1 MSVRHC
7 GNCDWYMPLAAGSGV
22 CFADGLVADDKDFW
36 DKACQRWQQLNMEGE
51 KRMEEQAQR
60 IEQMDA
66 RLANLEKQVLFQAV
80 LLKEQDAALHGLRD
94 GCAERSRTLD
104 SLKETFEEWT
114 KNAISSL
121 DESFDVL
128 SNRLEANTH
137 EQWNE
142 IQGLREFCEER
153 ARTLESLKNW
163 TETRLGVLKYGFD
176 DLDKSLGTIIDAL
189 SDLTEK
195 MLKELES
202 LKQKQSVID
211 DGNSVELQ
219 RAPADGE

>member
-1 MSVRHC
+1 MARHC

-22 CFADGLVADDKDFW
+22 CFADGLNADYKDFW
-36 DKACQRWQQLNMEGE
+36 DKACQGWQRNMEE
-51 KRMEEQAQR
+51 KKPMEEQAQK

-66 RLANLEKQVLFQAV
+66 RLYNLEKQVLFQSA
-80 LLKEQDAALHGLRD
+80 LLQEQDAALHGLRD
-94 GCAERSRTLD
+94 GCAERARTLEH
-104 SLKETFEEWT
+104 LKDAFEEWT

-121 DESFDVL
+121 DESFDAL

-153 ARTLESLKNW
+153 ARTLDSLKDW
-163 TETRLGVLKYGFD
+163 TETRLCELKDGFA
-176 DLDKSLGTIIDAL
+176 DLDSRLGAIIDAL
-189 SDLTEK
+189 SDLTEE

-202 LKQKQSVID
+202 WKQKQSVID
-211 DGNSVELQ
+211 DGNGVELQ
-219 RAPADGE
+219 RAPAEGE